1 MSSRYGV
8 SEGDVLRVMNE
19 EMLTR
24 DEAIHWLLE
33 DFELMES
40 QRRFDDKL
48 NRLLQMFG
56 VKEERMPTKCS
67 TPGPSYATTKAVL
80 NRTPTKPERVF
91 PSTTSLSA
99 PSIISA
105 ARATTLPSIETEE
118 AEGDMTQVEEE
129 TEDTLHDLCAKV
141 ELKQRADSL
150 ISVELKAPRPPPTKY
165 LICMKWPRFISTKA
179 PSIVAQQK
187 LLLETNQ
194 RTLITRISPIE
205 EKWVAGLK
213 DKIRLEDVDF
223 NWKILGLHDK
233 EVVPKLSLIKNAV
246 GRVAVKLSIK
256 AMRVANYM
264 QELQTHWDPGGT
276 GNNLHRL
283 EDKSN
288 IKERGLLGTQL
299 GCRWAKL
306 VMFQSWPKQAQLAAY
321 IYEQQQ
327 QALGGIKHLES
338 AKAASA
344 TTGGIKHLESAKAA
358 SATTAAATWVARL
371 GTLVDLL
378 LYPSSFST
386 CLETTITF
394 YSCGFLTG
402 EASADSAPLGLV
414 GGGSHAEQMGEGCR
428 GRGGRRAE
436 VVSTR
441 LPPSAA

>member
-8 SEGDVLRVMNE
+8 SEGDVLHVMNE

-48 NRLLQMFG
+48 DRLLQMFG
-56 VKEERMPTKCS
+56 VKEERSEAFVKREEES
-67 TPGPSYATTKAVL
+67 SASIRATTTFDLAYFSAHQVFDAG
-80 NRTPTKPERVF
+80 TKLRYHQG
-91 PSTTSLSA
+91 T
-99 PSIISA
+99 

-150 ISVELKAPRPPPTKY
+150 CLFRSLNADLEVLASSGNLGALQIFVELKAPRPPPTK
-165 LICMKWPRFISTKA
+165 FISTKT

-233 EVVPKLSLIKNAV
+233 EVVPKLSLIKNAM

-256 AMRVANYM
+256 AMVYDERTMILESTKKKIETNKLVVHWNIFILVFDPGKDNDTLGERVANYM

-344 TTGGIKHLESAKAA
+344 TT
-358 SATTAAATWVARL
+358 AAATWVAGL
-371 GTLVDLL
+371 GTLLDLL

-394 YSCGFLTG
+394 YSVCIL
-402 EASADSAPLGLV
+402 
-414 GGGSHAEQMGEGCR
+414 
-428 GRGGRRAE
+428 
-436 VVSTR
+436 
-441 LPPSAA
+441 

>member
-56 VKEERMPTKCS
+56 VKEERSEAFVKREEES
-67 TPGPSYATTKAVL
+67 SASIRATTTFDLAYFSAHQVFDAG
-80 NRTPTKPERVF
+80 TKLRYHQG
-91 PSTTSLSA
+91 T
-99 PSIISA
+99 

-150 ISVELKAPRPPPTKY
+150 CLFRSLNDDLEVLASSGNLGALQISVELKAPRPPPTKY

-233 EVVPKLSLIKNAV
+233 EGKDNDTL
-246 GRVAVKLSIK
+246 GE
-256 AMRVANYM
+256 RVANYM

-299 GCRWAKL
+299 GCRWAKYINL
-306 VMFQSWPKQAQLAAY
+306 EEEGYVGGFHEAEIHGMLAAVESDFEVY
-321 IYEQQQ
+321 VRSFIPNAAGNVSVVAPDGERQ
-327 QALGGIKHLES
+327 KFELERFGLS
-338 AKAASA
+338 GNRAK
-344 TTGGIKHLESAKAA
+344 
-358 SATTAAATWVARL
+358 
-371 GTLVDLL
+371 
-378 LYPSSFST
+378 
-386 CLETTITF
+386 
-394 YSCGFLTG
+394 
-402 EASADSAPLGLV
+402 DS
-414 GGGSHAEQMGEGCR
+414 
-428 GRGGRRAE
+428 
-436 VVSTR
+436 
-441 LPPSAA
+441 

>member
-1 MSSRYGV
+1 
-8 SEGDVLRVMNE
+8 
-19 EMLTR
+19 MLTR

-48 NRLLQMFG
+48 DRLLQMFG
-56 VKEERMPTKCS
+56 VKEERSEAFCL

-80 NRTPTKPERVF
+80 NGTPTKPERVF
-91 PSTTSLSA
+91 PGTTSLSA

-150 ISVELKAPRPPPTKY
+150 ISVELKAPRPPPTK
-165 LICMKWPRFISTKA
+165 FISTKT

-233 EVVPKLSLIKNAV
+233 EGKDNDTLGEVELLVHWLMDHNQKMKLRSVAGNNLQSL
-246 GRVAVKLSIK
+246 
-256 AMRVANYM
+256 RVANYM
-264 QELQTHWDPGGT
+264 QELQTPWDPGGT
-276 GNNLHRL
+276 SNNLHQL

-306 VMFQSWPKQAQLAAY
+306 
-321 IYEQQQ
+321 E
-327 QALGGIKHLES
+327 
-338 AKAASA
+338 
-344 TTGGIKHLESAKAA
+344 
-358 SATTAAATWVARL
+358 
-371 GTLVDLL
+371 
-378 LYPSSFST
+378 
-386 CLETTITF
+386 
-394 YSCGFLTG
+394 CGFLTG
-402 EASADSAPLGLV
+402 EAGADSAPLGLV
-414 GGGSHAEQMGEGCR
+414 GGGSHAEQMGEGCW